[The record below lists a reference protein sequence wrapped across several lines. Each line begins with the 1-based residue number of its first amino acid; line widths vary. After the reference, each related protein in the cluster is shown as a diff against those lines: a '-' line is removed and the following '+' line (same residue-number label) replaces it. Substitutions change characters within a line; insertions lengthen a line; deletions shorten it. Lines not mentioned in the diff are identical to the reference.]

1 MKNALKSLGYLV
13 LIIFTINC
21 ANAQRRIPDN
31 LPFFEQKS
39 LHFGFSLGVNVSS
52 FIMDHNLSVYDTLTG
67 IEIRPQT
74 GFNIG
79 IVSSLRL
86 HRYFTLRFLP
96 AISFAQR
103 NFEYKFFDVDRYII
117 NTRIVESTYIIFPLH
132 IKYRSE
138 RFKNMAAY
146 IVAGPNI
153 GLDISSQA
161 DVDNDVPVDQQVLKV
176 NRTNY
181 MVDLGFGLDFFLVY
195 FKLSTEVKLSVG
207 ANDVFNNDG
216 SFWAPPINSL
226 RPRMLTLS
234 LHFEFRYWCGLGG
247 APA

>member
-1 MKNALKSLGYLV
+1 
-13 LIIFTINC
+13 
-21 ANAQRRIPDN
+21 
-31 LPFFEQKS
+31 
-39 LHFGFSLGVNVSS
+39 
-52 FIMDHNLSVYDTLTG
+52 
-67 IEIRPQT
+67 
-74 GFNIG
+74 
-79 IVSSLRL
+79 
-86 HRYFTLRFLP
+86 
-96 AISFAQR
+96 
-103 NFEYKFFDVDRYII
+103 
-117 NTRIVESTYIIFPLH
+117 
-132 IKYRSE
+132 
-138 RFKNMAAY
+138 MAAY

-234 LHFEFRYWCGLGG
+234 LHFEG
-247 APA
+247 